1 MWLMCSCFMIK
12 INASNKLIEILKNY
26 NISLDALQYT
36 LSFILQIYTQKRIIK
51 VTNKEFELK
60 IICRKSDS
68 NYALYDFD
76 SKKIIICSACIDNK
90 NNFISSLLHEFR
102 HWIQHTIDNI
112 SPLAILSK
120 GIKYENNA
128 YEQQC
133 VQFENDLTDP
143 TLITI
148 EQYNKIYNHFNK

>member
-1 MWLMCSCFMIK
+1 MIK
-12 INASNKLIEILKNY
+12 INASNKLIEILKKY
-26 NISLDALQYT
+26 DISLDALQQT

-51 VTNKEFELK
+51 VANKVIDLK
-60 IICRKSDS
+60 IVCRKSDS

-76 SKKIIICSACIDNK
+76 SKKIIICSACTGSK
-90 NNFISSLLHEFR
+90 NDFISSLLHEFR

-133 VQFENDLTDP
+133 VNFENDLTDS

-148 EQYNKIYNHFNK
+148 EQYNKIYNHFFNK